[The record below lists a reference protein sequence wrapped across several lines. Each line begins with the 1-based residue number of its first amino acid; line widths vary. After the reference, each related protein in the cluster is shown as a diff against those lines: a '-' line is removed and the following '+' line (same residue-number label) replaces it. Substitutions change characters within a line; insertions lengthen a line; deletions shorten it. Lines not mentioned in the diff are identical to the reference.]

1 MEIIGIDVGFGFTKA
16 YNGKNSVIFKSILGD
31 ATDIHYRSS
40 LGEDS
45 STSNLHITLE
55 NKSYFLGNYAEL
67 QSNIREFTLDQ
78 EKLIEEFVKIL
89 AITAAS
95 ICTDTSAPLHVVSG
109 LPVGYLKRDRKKL
122 KEMILGVHDI
132 TIHHTNGQDVKKR
145 INIDKIHIIPQP
157 IGSIFNLL
165 FDEQGKI
172 KNRELATQKVGVVDI
187 GFKTTDFSI
196 FDHLHYIERGSL
208 TMDTGI
214 SKCFSV
220 IVNKLRQESNMNI
233 ELYRMFKFIDSGMIK
248 IKGKEYN
255 ISNLKKRVYT
265 HAASAIASDLNRLWE
280 NDWDMD
286 SILLSGGGSVEL
298 AKYLS
303 PNIDGNVIP
312 IENNEDARFNNVRGY
327 CKFGRYKWGYAK
339 YIAENT
345 KEQKTT
351 KEPENTQEPAE
362 DQDKADNTPDQ
373 DESKINNQ
381 SKGLSWLK
389 RQG

>member
-1 MEIIGIDVGFGFTKA
+1 MEIVGIDVGFGFTKA

-31 ATDIHYRSS
+31 ATDIQYRSS

-45 STSNLHITLE
+45 STANLHITLE

-78 EKLIEEFVKIL
+78 EKLLEEFVKTL
-89 AITAAS
+89 AITAAG

-109 LPVGYLKRDRKKL
+109 LPVGFLKRDRKKL

-132 TIHHTNGQDVKKR
+132 TFHHTDGQDVKKR
-145 INIDKIHIIPQP
+145 IRIDKIHVIPQP

-172 KNRELATQKVGVVDI
+172 KNRELATQKLGVVDI

-220 IVNKLRQESNMNI
+220 IANKLRQESNMNI
-233 ELYRMFKFIDSGMIK
+233 ELYRMFKFIESGMIK

-312 IENNEDARFNNVRGY
+312 IENDGDARFNNVRGY

-339 YIAENT
+339 YIAENP
-345 KEQKTT
+345 KEQKITE
-351 KEPENTQEPAE
+351 EPKNTQEPAG

-373 DESKINNQ
+373 DEPKLNNQ